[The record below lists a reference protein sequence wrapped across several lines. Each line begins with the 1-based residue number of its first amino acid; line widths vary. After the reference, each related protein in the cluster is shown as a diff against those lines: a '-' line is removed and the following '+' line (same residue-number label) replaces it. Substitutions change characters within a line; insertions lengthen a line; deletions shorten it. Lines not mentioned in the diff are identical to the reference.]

1 MNKQSSQQLR
11 GPSLVLT
18 MNGGSSSIKFALF
31 EAEDSLRRILEQNP
45 GQHIFSRRNLEVLQS
60 PRET

>member
-31 EAEDSLRRILEQNP
+31 EAEDLLPCLIGSRQSSVRQPHRDLRFR
-45 GQHIFSRRNLEVLQS
+45 
-60 PRET
+60 